1 MYRGEKMKMP
11 IPVYMGTIFAAML
24 LFGIVTLLPSHT
36 KFKKKRKMKI
46 SKIIESVIVVFI
58 GGAGL
63 YLVTSAYIIKNDTA
77 IIIFNK
83 MFFVCLIAGLVIW
96 LISGILK
103 IKDWLF
109 AKSKTLHKSILIGNI
124 EVLYGIST
132 PQIFDGTK
140 YKVDFSTMV
149 QDKDIPFITCEL
161 HTIKD
166 NEYIGDLFFDSVN
179 RPVDVTEL
187 CLLPITDI
195 HLDR

>member
-24 LFGIVTLLPSHT
+24 LFGIVTLLPSRT

-46 SKIIESVIVVFI
+46 SKIIESVIAVFI

-63 YLVTSAYIIKNDTA
+63 YLVISAYIIKNDTA
-77 IIIFNK
+77 KIIFNK
-83 MFFVCLIAGLVIW
+83 MFLVCLIAGLVICVV
-96 LISGILK
+96 SGISK

-109 AKSKTLHKSILIGNI
+109 VKSKTLHKSILIGNI

-132 PQIFDGTK
+132 PKIFDGTE

-166 NEYIGDLFFDSVN
+166 DEYIGDLFFDSVN
-179 RPVDVTEL
+179 RLVDVTEL
-187 CLLPITDI
+187 CSLPITQI
-195 HLDR
+195 HLDK

>member
-1 MYRGEKMKMP
+1 MKMP

-96 LISGILK
+96 LISGISK

-109 AKSKTLHKSILIGNI
+109 VKSKTLHKSILIGNI

-132 PQIFDGTK
+132 PKIFDGTE

-166 NEYIGDLFFDSVN
+166 DEYIGDLFFDSVN
-179 RPVDVTEL
+179 RLVDVTEL
-187 CLLPITDI
+187 CSLPITQI
-195 HLDR
+195 HLDK